1 MSAIQKF
8 ASAIQ
13 TVPVAAP
20 PFLKIDGNAGTVP
33 EGVRQL
39 EISVLSRADSLLSPT
54 FFPDFETEFQKSAIS
69 DYLNVFSVVP
79 QFCSVAGRSDSIGFL
94 RKVRETGTP
103 AIADYFCIKAIS
115 KGVTMDSGAIARW
128 KALSEQ
134 ERESYRQELH
144 SKHLHKYGF
153 KGMYVIG
160 EIDGLAEDFASLVD
174 AVLESDAA
182 GELDDELFVSAVSGL
197 ESIVFT
203 VAQKL
208 KILGD

>member
-1 MSAIQKF
+1 M
-8 ASAIQ
+8 
-13 TVPVAAP
+13 
-20 PFLKIDGNAGTVP
+20 
-33 EGVRQL
+33 
-39 EISVLSRADSLLSPT
+39 
-54 FFPDFETEFQKSAIS
+54 
-69 DYLNVFSVVP
+69 
-79 QFCSVAGRSDSIGFL
+79 
-94 RKVRETGTP
+94 GTP

-115 KGVTMDSGAIARW
+115 KGVTMDGGAIARW
-128 KALSEQ
+128 KTLSEQ

-160 EIDGLAEDFASLVD
+160 EIDGLAADFASLVD

-182 GELDDELFVSAVSGL
+182 GELDDELFASAVSGL

-208 KILGD
+208 RVLAN